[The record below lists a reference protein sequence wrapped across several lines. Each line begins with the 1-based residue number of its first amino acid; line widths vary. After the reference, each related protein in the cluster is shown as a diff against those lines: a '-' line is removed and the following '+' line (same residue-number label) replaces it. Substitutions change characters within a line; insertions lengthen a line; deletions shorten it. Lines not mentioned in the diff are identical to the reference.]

1 MASLGFILVV
11 HANGQTASTGA
22 LAGVTVDSSGAT
34 LPGVII
40 HLTTTSVGETRS
52 ATSDE
57 EGRFAF
63 QFLPPGTYQLQATK
77 TDFAPLELPE
87 LHVSVTETLRVEL
100 RLQIAAHFER
110 ALAVAGLG
118 VPKDR
123 VIDGVDQRAF
133 FEGK

>member
-1 MASLGFILVV
+1 MKRGDLRSNSCPQARISYRRPKPISLL
-11 HANGQTASTGA
+11 S
-22 LAGVTVDSSGAT
+22 
-34 LPGVII
+34 
-40 HLTTTSVGETRS
+40 R
-52 ATSDE
+52 
-57 EGRFAF
+57 
-63 QFLPPGTYQLQATK
+63 
-77 TDFAPLELPE
+77 ELPE